1 MDIRVLSGNELI
13 VQGGLEA
20 GFHLYTGYPGS
31 PLADYFNVLHQRK
44 DELKEKG
51 IRVVIA
57 NSEANA
63 AAMASGA
70 KQAGSNAIVAMKSM
84 GLHVA
89 ADALSVGNF
98 AEPGEISRDEVTGEE
113 LMPGVVVVV
122 GDDPWSISTSTAAD
136 SRYLFKHLHIPFLE
150 PATPEELKHSIKSA
164 LHISRRTG
172 LYQGVLLTTFMA
184 EGGGRVELCA
194 EAPIA
199 SELRDIS
206 TEQFDLQKL
215 VMVPPNSLK
224 ADIAMNTE
232 RFPKVV
238 EVLGQMGLDQYFG
251 REDTEIG
258 FVSGGS
264 TFETLK
270 QVLEE
275 GGLLEHTSLF
285 KVAGSYPLVPDKLKP
300 WLARKKTIVVVEEKR
315 GFLENELTH
324 AMSEWGI
331 RGEIWG
337 KRFGKSEGFPA
348 YGGISY
354 EIMVAKIQKICE
366 LTGLASLCSSASLET
381 TRFFQEQ
388 DLPKRS
394 PTFCPGCP
402 HRETLSLLK
411 DLRQSL
417 KDKGVDL
424 ISHGDVGCYSLSFL
438 PPFKEMHNLSAMG
451 QGGALGA
458 GMDVFTNNPSVVLM
472 GDSTFY
478 HSGVTNISN
487 SVQLSHD
494 ITYIILDN
502 DNTAMTGHQ
511 FTPASGVNVQGEE
524 RPRQDMLQ
532 VVKALGVKNAIEV
545 NPSDR
550 YFYKNLLEE
559 YVLQKGVKVIVSNK
573 ECALTFFGREKARW
587 RKEFSQGNTLPV
599 QRFYQINTAVCED
612 CRECVEMTGC
622 PGLTRTVDAYGS
634 KVSIDP
640 QICVADSYC
649 TKIKACPSFDLV
661 EVYNYHPEKYR
672 KKKHVSVEQESL
684 PEPQIAKTFDDL
696 ANGVNWR
703 AVVTGVGGSGVTT
716 ISRVLAEA
724 AREMNGRTDLNF
736 KFVDQKGL
744 AQRNGNVTAHL
755 SIFSKDKSQG
765 PVTPK
770 GTADILLSPDL
781 LDGASHLDFVGKTG
795 FCLLGDDF
803 QIPLSIMLDREIEQN
818 SMDKREL
825 KKKVE
830 NRIGERA
837 KLLPF
842 RRVAE
847 NLLGKNLYI
856 SVMILGSAWQSGRL
870 PFSLENMKTAISK
883 VIRPEELEIN
893 LLAFDLGRDIFL
905 REDNFE
911 DRSDKYIAHRK
922 DDRVHQLRLSLKE
935 SFLPW
940 QNSDTIL
947 KAFDENL
954 EKLRSFFPEVKRH
967 YLGWF
972 LHDIYV
978 YDRGKNMADFLQQ
991 AERIGEIY
999 RDNVEEKVIA
1009 LRTLART
1016 YWVKDEVFVA
1026 HQMIS
1031 SIQKRIER
1039 VRYAKK
1045 GTSYKVF
1052 HINRP
1057 AFELWKGMKIEFD
1070 ISPKDWMLK
1079 SIRHGRWLRKV
1090 LPHWHKRDRSMA
1102 VTIRREILTVIPQL
1116 ERGARRSRLKT
1127 LENVKGYRD
1136 IRYKVGAEAGI

>member
-20 GFHLYTGYPGS
+20 GFQLYTGYPGS
-31 PLADYFNVLHQRK
+31 PLADYFNVLYHRK

-70 KQAGSNAIVAMKSM
+70 KQAGCNAMVAMKSM

-98 AEPGEISRDEVTGEE
+98 ADPGERCRDEVTGEE

-150 PATPEELKHSIKSA
+150 PATPEELKDWIQSA
-164 LHISRRTG
+164 LYISRRTG

-184 EGGGRVELCA
+184 EGGGRVEVRP
-194 EAPIA
+194 EAPIGG
-199 SELRDIS
+199 ELRELS
-206 TEQFDLQKL
+206 SEQFDLQKL
-215 VMVPPNSLK
+215 VMVPPNSLQ
-224 ADIAMNTE
+224 ADITMNQE
-232 RFPKVV
+232 RFPQVLK
-238 EVLGQMGLDQYFG
+238 VLGQLGLDQCFG
-251 REDTEIG
+251 REGGEIG

-264 TFETLK
+264 AFETLK

-275 GGLLEHTSLF
+275 GGLLEHAGLF
-285 KVAGSYPLVPDKLKP
+285 KVAGSYPLVPDKLKQ
-300 WLARKKTIVVVEEKR
+300 WLAGKKTIVVVEEKR
-315 GFLENELTH
+315 GFLENELSH

-337 KRFGKSEGFPA
+337 KRFGESEGFPA
-348 YGGISY
+348 YGGLSY
-354 EIMVAKIQKICE
+354 EIVVAKIRKICE
-366 LTGLASLCSSASLET
+366 LTGLASLCSEAGPE
-381 TRFFQEQ
+381 RGGFFQENE
-388 DLPKRS
+388 LPKRS

-417 KDKGVDL
+417 KGKGVDL

-458 GMDVFTNNPSVVLM
+458 GVDVFTTNPSVVLM

-478 HSGVTNISN
+478 HSGITNISN
-487 SVQLSHD
+487 SVQLGHD

-511 FTPASGVNVQGEE
+511 ATPASGMNVQGEE

-532 VVKALGVKNAIEV
+532 AVKALGVGTAIEV

-587 RKEFSQGNTLPV
+587 RKDFAQGKTLPV
-599 QRFYQINTAVCED
+599 QRFYQINTAACED

-672 KKKHVSVEQESL
+672 KKKNISVDQSSL
-684 PEPQIAKTFDDL
+684 PEPQVVKTFDDL
-696 ANGVNWR
+696 ANGANWR
-703 AVVTGVGGSGVTT
+703 GVVTGVGGSGVTT

-755 SIFSKDKSQG
+755 SIFSKNKSQG

-781 LDGASHLDFVGKTG
+781 LDGASHLDFVGKGG

-803 QIPLSIMLDREIEQN
+803 QIPLSIMLDKEVEKN
-818 SMDKREL
+818 AVDKREL

-830 NRIGERA
+830 NRLGERV

-847 NLLGKNLYI
+847 NLLGKSLYV

-870 PFSLENMKTAISK
+870 PFSLQNMKAALAQ
-883 VIRPEELEIN
+883 VIRPEELETN

-905 REDNFE
+905 RENNFE
-911 DRSDKYIAHRK
+911 DHSDKYIAHRK

-940 QNSDTIL
+940 QKTDTVL
-947 KAFDENL
+947 EAFDNHL
-954 EKLRSFFPEVKRH
+954 KRLCGIFPEVKRH
-967 YLGWF
+967 YLAWY

-978 YDRGKNMADFLQQ
+978 YDRGKSVKDFLEQ
-991 AERIGEIY
+991 AEKVGKLY
-999 RDNVEEKVIA
+999 RDNVEEKIIA
-1009 LRTLART
+1009 LRTMARS

-1026 HQMIS
+1026 HQMVS
-1031 SIQKRIER
+1031 SLQKRIER
-1039 VRYAKK
+1039 SRYGTK
-1045 GTSYKVF
+1045 GTAYKVF

-1057 AFELWKGMKIEFD
+1057 SFELWKGRKIEFD

-1079 SIRHGRWLRKV
+1079 LMRQGRWLRKL
-1090 LPHWHKRDRSMA
+1090 LPHWHKRDRIMA
-1102 VTIRREILTVIPQL
+1102 LNIRREILTVIPQL
-1116 ERGARRSRLKT
+1116 EG
-1127 LENVKGYRD
+1127 G
-1136 IRYKVGAEAGI
+1136 GAEGPIEDVGKCEGLS

>member
-31 PLADYFNVLHQRK
+31 PLADYFNVLYKRRN
-44 DELKEKG
+44 DLKEKG
-51 IRVVIA
+51 IQVVIA

-63 AAMASGA
+63 AAMVSGA
-70 KQAGSNAIVAMKSM
+70 KQAGRDSLVAMKSM

-98 AEPGEISRDEVTGEE
+98 AQPGKRRRDPRTGEE
-113 LMPGVVVVV
+113 IGPGVVVVV

-150 PATPEELKHSIKSA
+150 PATPEELKEGIKMA
-164 LHISRRTG
+164 LDISRQSG
-172 LYQGVLLTTFMA
+172 LYCGVLLTTFMA
-184 EGGGRVELCA
+184 EGGGRVEIRPEA
-194 EAPIA
+194 EVDGDLEAL
-199 SELRDIS
+199 SSGD
-206 TEQFDLQKL
+206 FDLQKL
-215 VMVPPNSLK
+215 VMVPPNSLQ
-224 ADIAMNTE
+224 ADVSMNRD

-238 EVLGQMGLDQYFG
+238 EVLGKRAWDRSFG
-251 REDTEIG
+251 REDSTVG
-258 FVSGGS
+258 LVSGGS
-264 TFETLK
+264 PFETLK
-270 QVLEE
+270 QFLEE
-275 GGLLEHTSLF
+275 SGLLEQVALY
-285 KVAGSYPLVPDKLKP
+285 KVAGSYPLVPERLKP
-300 WLARKKTIVVVEEKR
+300 WLAGKKHIIVVEEKR
-315 GFLENELTH
+315 GFLEGELAH
-324 AMSEWGI
+324 AMGEWGI
-331 RGEIWG
+331 SGKLWG
-337 KRFGKSEGFPA
+337 KRFGEEEGFPA
-348 YGGISY
+348 HGGLSY
-354 EIMVAKIQKICE
+354 EIISTTLRKAFQLLNV
-366 LTGLASLCSSASLET
+366 SVSCSGGEPLSTVSWEG
-381 TRFFQEQ
+381 E
-388 DLPKRS
+388 LPKRT

-411 DLRQSL
+411 DLRQTL
-417 KDKGVDL
+417 DKKGIDL

-458 GMDVFTNNPSVVLM
+458 GVDMFTSNPSVVLM

-478 HSGVTNISN
+478 HSGITNISN
-487 SVQLSHD
+487 SVQLGHD

-511 FTPASGVNVQGEE
+511 TTPASGMNVRGEE

-532 VVKALGVKNAIEV
+532 AVVALGVERAVEV

-550 YFYKNLLEE
+550 YFYKNLLEQFI
-559 YVLQKGVKVIVSNK
+559 LQKGVKVIVSNK

-587 RKEFSQGNTLPV
+587 RKDFAQGKPLAV
-599 QRFYQINTAVCED
+599 QKFYQINTSVCED

-622 PGLTRTVDAYGS
+622 PGLTRSVDAYGS
-634 KVSIDP
+634 KVNIDP

-661 EVYNYHPEKYR
+661 EVSNYHPDLYR
-672 KKKHVSVEQESL
+672 KKKEVAVAVDSL
-684 PEPQIAKTFDDL
+684 PMPAVVKNFDQL
-696 ANGVNWR
+696 AQGQDWR
-703 AVVTGVGGSGVTT
+703 AVITGVGGSGVTT

-755 SIFSKDKSQG
+755 SIFSKNKSYG
-765 PVTPK
+765 SVTPR
-770 GTADILLSPDL
+770 GTADLLLSPDL
-781 LDGASHLDFVGKTG
+781 LDGSSHLDFLGQEG

-803 QIPLSIMLDREIEQN
+803 QVPLSLMLDRGIEKRPL
-818 SMDKREL
+818 DKEEL
-825 KKKVE
+825 RKKVE
-830 NRIGERA
+830 NKLKGRA

-842 RRVAE
+842 KRVSE
-847 NLLGKNLYI
+847 NLLGKSIYT

-870 PFSLENMKTAISK
+870 PFSLENMKRALEK
-883 VIRPEELEIN
+883 VIRPEEWEEN
-893 LLAFDLGRDIFL
+893 LKAFDLGRDIFL

-911 DRSDKYIAHRK
+911 DHSDKYIYHRK

-940 QNSDTIL
+940 QSSRPIL
-947 KAFDENL
+947 QDFDGKL
-954 EKLRSFFPEVKRH
+954 EKLCQSLPEVKRH
-967 YLGWF
+967 HLAQY
-972 LHDIYV
+972 LHDIYI
-978 YDRGKNMADFLQQ
+978 YDRGRYGEDFVTQ
-991 AERIGEIY
+991 ACQVAELY
-999 RDNVEEKVIA
+999 RDNVEEKMMA

-1026 HQMIS
+1026 HQMVS

-1039 VRYAKK
+1039 VRYGNK
-1045 GTSYKVF
+1045 GTKYRVT

-1057 AFELWKGMKIEFD
+1057 SFEWWKGKKIEFD
-1070 ISPKDWMLK
+1070 LSPKDWMLK
-1079 SIRHGRWLRKV
+1079 LMRQGRWLRKI
-1090 LPHWHKRDRSMA
+1090 LPHWHGRDRGIA
-1102 VTIRREILTVIPQL
+1102 RNIRREILESIPSL
-1116 ERGARRSRLKT
+1116 KGGARRVRLAT
-1127 LENVKGYRD
+1127 LENVKGYRE
-1136 IRYKVGAEAGI
+1136 IRYRAAEEAGV